1 MKITDKIEALSEDIL
16 SKNGLELVDI
26 EFKKE
31 GNNKVLRLYIERI
44 EGRVNLDDISNVTR
58 LISDMLDEEDIIEE
72 EYILEVSSP
81 GVNRVIKKEKD
92 FIKFTGRKIDVALF
106 KSVDGRKKFSG
117 ILEGYEDGKVLVL
130 VDDNHMVIPKEDI
143 SKVNLSFDF
152 KF

>member
-1 MKITDKIEALSEDIL
+1 MKVTDRVEALSEDIL
-16 SKNGLELVDI
+16 RQNECELVDI

-44 EGRVNLDDISNVTR
+44 EGKVNLDDISNVTR
-58 LISDMLDEEDIIEE
+58 LLSKLLDEEDFIEE

-92 FIKFTGRKIDVALF
+92 FVKFTGSKVDVALF
-106 KSVDGRKKFSG
+106 KPIDKRKKFTG
-117 ILEGYEDGKVLVL
+117 ILEGYKDNNIHVLVEGEHL
-130 VDDNHMVIPKEDI
+130 VIPHDAV